1 MADISAFEQPR
12 LLTHAIAACHIVPA
26 ARMLHAACM
35 HCTGT
40 PVCPHAAGNKEG
52 IALTPAH
59 ECRA

>member
-1 MADISAFEQPR
+1 
-12 LLTHAIAACHIVPA
+12 
-26 ARMLHAACM
+26 MLHAACM